1 MNAENFRKQLLDS
14 DKTDYG
20 LCPPP
25 LDAQKGLDILIEHF
39 LGKDW
44 YVAMP
49 LCSEQVNAEAVY
61 SILLKHGEKRSVWKF
76 FQQHTTNALCSLRK
90 LRSAT
95 S

>member
-1 MNAENFRKQLLDS
+1 MNAETFKAALLEN
-14 DKTDYG
+14 DKKDYG

-25 LDAQKGLDILIEHF
+25 LDAQKGLNILIEHF
-39 LGKDW
+39 LGSDW
-44 YVAMP
+44 YVVMP
-49 LCSEQVNAEAVY
+49 LCTEQVNAEAVY
-61 SILLKHGEKRSVWKF
+61 EILRRHGEKRSIWKF